1 MNLAKKQH
9 GVLNKPSQIYFCP
22 ACKMQFSNRKLYE
35 VHKKQQDHLKNE
47 KAQESKEE
55 NRTHCNETSGIY
67 VRGYPPNTKESSLVK
82 YFSQFGNVI
91 WAHFGHDYLLLDFTE
106 SSAVVKVMLKNAHI
120 LHGHRLIVK
129 RKSTS
134 RVSTND
140 FEKTEKIYQDII
152 AELKSLNNFDEE
164 FLCMAQKLQ
173 PNLREYF
180 KKYNLICQDL
190 YNFLSGSFANM
201 QVHPFGSTL
210 TGLSFTSSDV
220 DVFFSQVKQIE
231 SKELDYLTTIKREL
245 VKSGKFA
252 NCFIITTAKVPLIK
266 CIHKETQIKC
276 DININN
282 ILAVCNSKLIHY
294 YMSIDL
300 KVKQVMIIL
309 KYWAKCHKITGP
321 THLFSNYS
329 LTMMF
334 IFFLQQEPY
343 NFPSVL
349 SLQETQCR
357 QYQCGNFNWNGQ
369 FVPNYNFVSECL
381 SWRSIL
387 EVLEGFF
394 DFYSQF
400 SYQTNIICPYLG
412 KSLPTTYF
420 AEPQSLPP
428 IYSGYKTFLATEK
441 NDKFALK
448 VNNCICIQD
457 PFEHCRNTAG
467 STTMPT
473 LEKFILLCKL
483 GKTICASR
491 ENILFNLLTQQ
502 LPNLNKQIQTDGE
515 DFYEI
520 ILRQY
525 SFINKSSND
534 RFQFVVEFTT
544 MTLKEF
550 LLIPLTQVFDETT
563 EKNGPTNKSNTKKL
577 VFTGTVNVN
586 MWHAR
591 RSTAKQLN
599 LSNSNST
606 LMRREIAITNHLKQ
620 SQMNLLDTT
629 DVFTFKLT
637 IKEKNEEEAQKK
649 RNKRKNAQQ
658 VMIQVEKVTAQKK
671 SFKTFGQFLK
681 GNLPLWFELYV
692 KDL

>member
-1 MNLAKKQH
+1 MNKPKEQH
-9 GVLNKPSQIYFCP
+9 GVLNKPSQIYFCH
-22 ACKMQFSNRKLYE
+22 ACKMQFSNKKLYE

-47 KAQESKEE
+47 KAQESKGESS
-55 NRTHCNETSGIY
+55 TQGNERVGIY
-67 VRGYPPNTKESSLVK
+67 VRGYPPDTKENNLVK

-134 RVSTND
+134 TKVSTND
-140 FEKTEKIYQDII
+140 FEETERIHQDII
-152 AELKSLNNFDEE
+152 TELKSLNNFDQE

-173 PNLREYF
+173 PNLGESF

-190 YNFLSGSFANM
+190 YNFLSGSFENM

-210 TGLSFTSSDV
+210 TGLCFTNSDV
-220 DVFFSQVKQIE
+220 DVFFSKVKLIE
-231 SKELDYLTTIKREL
+231 TKELDYLNIIKRDL
-245 VKSGKFA
+245 IKSGKFA

-266 CIHKETQIKC
+266 CIHRETQIKC

-300 KVKQVMIIL
+300 KVKQVMIVL
-309 KYWAKCHKITGP
+309 KYWAKCHKVTGP
-321 THLFSNYS
+321 NHLFNNYS

-334 IFFLQQEPY
+334 IFFLQQNPY

-349 SLQETQCR
+349 SLQETQSR
-357 QYQCGNFNWNGQ
+357 QYQYGKFNWNGQ

-381 SWRSIL
+381 FWKSIL

-400 SYQTNIICPYLG
+400 SYQTKIICPYLG
-412 KSLPTTYF
+412 KSLAMTYF

-428 IYSGYKTFLATEK
+428 TYSGYKAFLALEK

-448 VNNCICIQD
+448 VNNCICVQD
-457 PFEHCRNTAG
+457 PFEHCRNTTG
-467 STTMPT
+467 SITITT
-473 LEKFILLCKL
+473 LEKFVLLCKL
-483 GKTICASR
+483 GKTICANR
-491 ENILFNLLTQQ
+491 ENVLFNLLTQQ
-502 LPNLNKQIQTDGE
+502 PPNFNKQVHTYRE

-520 ILRQY
+520 TIRKYLC
-525 SFINKSSND
+525 INKSPND
-534 RFQFVVEFTT
+534 WFQFVVEFTT
-544 MTLKEF
+544 MALREF
-550 LLIPLTQVFDETT
+550 LLITVTQVFNETT
-563 EKNGPTNKSNTKKL
+563 GKDSPTNESNAKNL

-586 MWHAR
+586 MWYAR

-599 LSNSNST
+599 LTNNNTT
-606 LMRREIAITNHLKQ
+606 LVKREIAITNHLKQ
-620 SQMNLLDTT
+620 SQASLLDTT
-629 DVFTFKLT
+629 DVFSFKLT
-637 IKEKNEEEAQKK
+637 IREKND
-649 RNKRKNAQQ
+649 Q
-658 VMIQVEKVTAQKK
+658 VVIQVEKVTAQKK

-681 GNLPLWFELYV
+681 GNLPLWFDHYV
-692 KDL
+692 KDI